1 MAQGGLYSWGDCEQK
16 GINIA
21 KPGGSDTSRSLDK
34 RDNLQHYVRL
44 SFCKQHPMQFVAMN
58 DGRIS
63 NPVVL
68 EIDLEVAYWEGCRY
82 ADRNAVKNGAHVGE
96 SLADFDRL
104 HLATT
109 QARNH
114 FDLPEE
120 EQQYY
125 QAEVLVPHHVPLRYI
140 TNLADF
146 GLKIPAQNAAT
157 TASLRTPYTAMV
169 TRECPTAFLFLIDQ
183 SISMNRTTTLY
194 GDSVVLHYSPR
205 TGRLSHSFGTLAQ
218 FLDGPSLLNC
228 KDELQFGRLRVGHF
242 ALNRGEVLLLMSD
255 ALAQYVLMMY
265 ALQAGGSYAAQ
276 LQELEQRPS
285 RLRDSLQQARALG
298 NIYFWKDV
306 LQPLLRSARSP
317 QDFATHIDGLRR
329 RGLLAHDDYSLAY
342 AQR

>member
-1 MAQGGLYSWGDCEQK
+1 
-16 GINIA
+16 
-21 KPGGSDTSRSLDK
+21 
-34 RDNLQHYVRL
+34 
-44 SFCKQHPMQFVAMN
+44 MQFVAMN

-109 QARNH
+109 QARNY

-157 TASLRTPYTAMV
+157 TATTASLRTPYTAMV
-169 TRECPTAFLFLIDQ
+169 PRECPTAFLFLIDQ

-329 RGLLAHDDYSLAY
+329 RGLLAHDYSLAY

>member
-1 MAQGGLYSWGDCEQK
+1 MKTHAITLPKREAQPLCEDASMAVANVLAVADGAGGGGLYADCWARYLLEHLPRTSPIATDEQ
-16 GINIA
+16 
-21 KPGGSDTSRSLDK
+21 LD
-34 RDNLQHYVRL
+34 QWIG
-44 SFCKQHPMQFVAMN
+44 Q
-58 DGRIS
+58 I
-63 NPVVL
+63 
-68 EIDLEVAYWEGCRY
+68 WE
-82 ADRNAVKNGAHVGE
+82 
-96 SLADFDRL
+96 
-104 HLATT
+104 
-109 QARNH
+109 
-114 FDLPEE
+114 P
-120 EQQYY
+120 YY
-125 QAEVLVPHHVPLRYI
+125 QEMEARAKATSSWHLNKFYDEGSFATLVAAWLQPPTLRSRR
-140 TNLADF
+140 
-146 GLKIPAQNAAT
+146 AAWQ
-157 TASLRTPYTAMV
+157 
-169 TRECPTAFLFLIDQ
+169 CPWMA
-183 SISMNRTTTLY
+183 Y

-205 TGRLSHSFGTLAQ
+205 TRRLSHSFGTLAQ